1 MNQPSNFSRDKTGQA
16 QFFDYDRCEYYLNR
30 DPENPDML
38 KFAFRSDCAK
48 QILEN
53 GGNVMLDALYKD
65 NMLPES
71 EHFPGY
77 DVTLGIDT
85 SNLAKTL
92 SKYPLHANITEV
104 KKTMSEEEANEI
116 REQNEQIRAKRET
129 HADEVASKFAKFKRD
144 FLGAPILAAMNNM
157 EAGKDGFKPC

>member
-1 MNQPSNFSRDKTGQA
+1 MNQLSNFSRDKTGRA
-16 QFFDYDRCEYYLNR
+16 QFFDYDRCEYFLNR

-53 GGNVMLDALYKD
+53 GGNAMLDALYKD
-65 NMLPES
+65 NKLPDNEQL
-71 EHFPGY
+71 PDY

-92 SKYPLHANITEV
+92 SKYTLHADIIEV
-104 KKTMSEEEANEI
+104 KKTMSEEEANQI
-116 REQNEQIRAKRET
+116 REQNEEIRAKRET
-129 HADEVASKFAKFKRD
+129 DADVIATKFAKFKRD